1 MPAADPGP
9 VPGNDG
15 VSSAAVSDAV
25 LHRLLEVVRRELGAD
40 DARIEV
46 GGRPPSDPS
55 SLCCELA
62 SGWRLVAVFDRPP
75 PEPEAALALLAAL
88 AASFSDLGSR
98 DLPERLPGIARANA
112 QRRLDDE
119 LHLLAARVG
128 AVRALVIDDRSPIL
142 WGSSEPRGAREDVET
157 ALATAAAIEQAAR
170 AGLELERWVDA
181 SPEELAAELAARRL
195 DRGEA
200 ARLELAVRT
209 IRDASRRRGQ
219 TAWGH
224 HLLAMRAV
232 GAVRRAIE
240 ADPSSRTA
248 HLRLVERG
256 DDFGYLARGF
266 ASIYVL
272 VLVFDARFSEL
283 HAEAGLLQELPLVER
298 LVVALPSSDPPPAGG
313 QVVRLRR

>member
-1 MPAADPGP
+1 
-9 VPGNDG
+9 VT
-15 VSSAAVSDAV
+15 DAV

-40 DARIEV
+40 DARLEV

-55 SLCCELA
+55 SLYCALP
-62 SGWRLVAVFDRPP
+62 SGWRLGAVFDRPP
-75 PEPEAALALLAAL
+75 EEPEAAQARLAAL
-88 AASFSDLGSR
+88 AASFADLGPG
-98 DLPERLPGIARANA
+98 DPPDRLPGFTRANA

-119 LHLLAARVG
+119 LHLLAERAG
-128 AVRALVIDDRSPIL
+128 AVRALVIDDRSPII

-157 ALATAAAIEQAAR
+157 ALATAAALELAAR

-181 SPEELAAELAARRL
+181 SPEDFAAELAARQL

-200 ARLELAVRT
+200 ARLELAARS
-209 IRDASRRRGQ
+209 IREASRRHGQ
-219 TAWGH
+219 TAWEH

-232 GAVRRAIE
+232 AAVRRTIE

-248 HLRLVERG
+248 HLRLISRG
-256 DDFGYLARGF
+256 EDFGYLARGF

-272 VLVFDARFSEL
+272 ILVFGARFSEL
-283 HAEAGLLQELPLVER
+283 HAEAKLLQELPLVER
-298 LVVALPSSDPPPAGG
+298 LVVALPSNDPPPAGG